1 MPTNGSNLSRKLVY
15 IICQSLCLM
24 QATNYPGQPKKNTPD
39 EIFVSFLFIALGT
52 RGIEKNIRRYRKL

>member
-1 MPTNGSNLSRKLVY
+1 
-15 IICQSLCLM
+15 M

-39 EIFVSFLFIALGT
+39 EIFVSFLFTGLGT

>member
-1 MPTNGSNLSRKLVY
+1 MFDASNKLSW
-15 IICQSLCLM
+15 S
-24 QATNYPGQPKKNTPD
+24 TEKNTPD